1 MPLIYRIRK
10 FSEYIYKYKTLV
22 ENFGYLTLLQICN
35 LLIPL
40 ITYPYLINTLGKD
53 LYGVI
58 IYSQAIVS
66 YLSIFV
72 NWGFNI
78 SATKSIS
85 INRDNPKKVNEIAS
99 VVYLVKSFLLIIVF
113 GVLFLMFVFP
123 EIHKYKLL
131 YILSMWQCVYECLF
145 PVWFFQGIEKMKYI
159 AIFSFVGRLVFVLL
173 IFLCVATPEDYL
185 LVPLINGIGAIITS
199 FIAIYILLYRF
210 NIKLTWQSFA
220 TVYSYTKDSTKLLLT
235 SITGIIKDKTNTIVI
250 GSVLGMGEVAYY
262 DFVEKIVNVLSTVFY
277 TISNVVFPY
286 YNKNAN
292 RLFAR
297 KLLICTTLS
306 GILLYILVGCFL
318 KQFILLFFNDE
329 MLVAIPVYW
338 ILGTLFIYRH
348 LSYFLGT
355 VILISHNHVKDVIMN
370 MFYSMFVYLFIV
382 IFFWIIG
389 YQDIYILSISLVVS
403 VLFEAWQR
411 WYYCRKYKII

>member
-113 GVLFLMFVFP
+113 TTS
-123 EIHKYKLL
+123 Y
-131 YILSMWQCVYECLF
+131 YS
-145 PVWFFQGIEKMKYI
+145 
-159 AIFSFVGRLVFVLL
+159 
-173 IFLCVATPEDYL
+173 
-185 LVPLINGIGAIITS
+185 IIC
-199 FIAIYILLYRF
+199 
-210 NIKLTWQSFA
+210 K
-220 TVYSYTKDSTKLLLT
+220 
-235 SITGIIKDKTNTIVI
+235 
-250 GSVLGMGEVAYY
+250 
-262 DFVEKIVNVLSTVFY
+262 
-277 TISNVVFPY
+277 
-286 YNKNAN
+286 
-292 RLFAR
+292 
-297 KLLICTTLS
+297 
-306 GILLYILVGCFL
+306 
-318 KQFILLFFNDE
+318 
-329 MLVAIPVYW
+329 
-338 ILGTLFIYRH
+338 
-348 LSYFLGT
+348 
-355 VILISHNHVKDVIMN
+355 
-370 MFYSMFVYLFIV
+370 
-382 IFFWIIG
+382 
-389 YQDIYILSISLVVS
+389 
-403 VLFEAWQR
+403 
-411 WYYCRKYKII
+411 